1 MSSTK
6 YTNHVHILQVIK
18 LDTIW
23 DRELVIVAII
33 TGASLVLLVLIYL
46 VQPTIEHYF
55 RKSVSSIVRKSG
67 THYIIA
73 IILFNTLISKV
84 SVINGPVN
92 EEQLAQLEILTLPIN

>member
-1 MSSTK
+1 M
-6 YTNHVHILQVIK
+6 IK
-18 LDTIW
+18 LDTIM

-67 THYIIA
+67 THYKTT
-73 IILFNTLISKV
+73 IILFNTLKA
-84 SVINGPVN
+84 SVINEPVN
-92 EEQLAQLEILTLPIN
+92 EEQLAQLEILTLPINLCNKTSNLI

>member
-6 YTNHVHILQVIK
+6 YTNHVHILQVID

-67 THYIIA
+67 THFKIA
-73 IILFNTLISKV
+73 INNILFNTLKASE
-84 SVINGPVN
+84 INGPVN